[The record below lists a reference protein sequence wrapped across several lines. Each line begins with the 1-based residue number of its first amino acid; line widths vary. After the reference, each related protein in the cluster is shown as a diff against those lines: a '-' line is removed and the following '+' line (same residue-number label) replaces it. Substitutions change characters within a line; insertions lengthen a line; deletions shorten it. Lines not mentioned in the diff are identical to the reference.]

1 MKIRKHQI
9 HFFIL
14 LFVTCSLLFQL
25 PSDAFAGTSD
35 GTINSTVEINDS
47 TENGPALAD
56 LDKFGYSITNMGDLD
71 GDGVND
77 LAVGAPYTHLLQ
89 Y

>member
-1 MKIRKHQI
+1 MKIGKRHIQL
-9 HFFIL
+9 FIL
-14 LFVTCSLLFQL
+14 LFAVFSLLFHF

-56 LDKFGYSITNMGDLD
+56 LDKFGYSIANMGDLD
-71 GDGVND
+71 GDGVID
-77 LAVGAPYTHLLQ
+77 FAVGAPY
-89 Y
+89 